1 MTILVKG
8 GCLCGA
14 VRFSYKEK
22 PLGRRACWCRTC
34 QYMATGNASLSA
46 FFRTETFVLSGPLA
60 SHVSTADS
68 GATIRRRFSPDR
80 GTPLFAEDLG
90 QPGVMVVRVGALDDR
105 EIGGPESTIW
115 TGSAPSWGRVDPAPP
130 SCAAHPAGSCGTGR
144 PFPG

>member
-1 MTILVKG
+1 MGKLVEG

-14 VRFSYKEK
+14 VRFSFGEE

-34 QYMATGNASLSA
+34 QYMATGNAALSA
-46 FFRTETFVLSGPLA
+46 FFRTETFAVSGPLA

-68 GATIRRRFSPDR
+68 GAAIRRRFCPAC

-105 EIGGPESTIW
+105 EIGGPQSTIW
-115 TGSAPSWGRVDPAPP
+115 TDSAPSWGHVDPGLP
-130 SCAAHPAGSCGTGR
+130 SCTAHPAG
-144 PFPG
+144 